1 MLYES
6 ISNSLN
12 RNMNRMLNEKKQQ
25 ISPEDERDNELLRSA
40 LDKLSLGDDLTEEEM
55 DAIER
60 NGFQV
65 SNDTLRPAYGY
76 VDSRTVY
83 NPYHQ
88 PGYSNANRRVTP
100 RRTFITNDEIPA
112 NVNLADLGRK
122 RKERMEVFGGELNSE
137 LFKPS
142 FSRNAKKAYND
153 YDGSRNQNIRNIEN
167 ILRNNENNILHT
179 NYRRM
184 SSLLGKRDDAK
195 EEVEKAYERETTERE
210 TLLQRIAQLKAEL
223 KNLESRRE
231 DRIKDSTDKI
241 DRINDLVRKE
251 LDRKKEKINAKRN
264 KSESLRRRAGRH
276 I

>member
-1 MLYES
+1 
-6 ISNSLN
+6 
-12 RNMNRMLNEKKQQ
+12 MLNEKKQQ
-25 ISPEDERDNELLRSA
+25 TSPEDERDNELLRLV

-55 DAIER
+55 DAVER

-76 VDSRTVY
+76 VDNRTVY

-100 RRTFITNDEIPA
+100 RRAFITNDEIPA

-122 RKERMEVFGGELNSE
+122 RKKRMEIFGGELNSE

-167 ILRNNENNILHT
+167 ILRNNNNNILHG
-179 NYRRM
+179 NYRKM
-184 SSLLGKRDDAK
+184 SSLLGMRDDAK
-195 EEVEKAYERETTERE
+195 KDVEKAYEKEAVERE
-210 TLLQRIAQLKAEL
+210 NLLQRIAGLKAEL

-231 DRIKDSTDKI
+231 SRIKDSTDKI

-251 LDRKKEKINAKRN
+251 LDRKKEKINAKRG
-264 KSESLRRRAGRH
+264 KSESLRRREGRH